1 MNKLTIVEE
10 RRREV
15 FGQEYDAFV
24 VTLARQ
30 LNTELWDSIKL
41 LHDEEVTTADFFDIY
56 AKYFP
61 DKTV

>member
-1 MNKLTIVEE
+1 VEE

-24 VTLARQ
+24 ETLVRQ
-30 LNTELWDSIKL
+30 LNTKLWDEIAL
-41 LHDEEVTTADFFDIY
+41 LHDERVTTAGFFDIY

-61 DKTV
+61 D